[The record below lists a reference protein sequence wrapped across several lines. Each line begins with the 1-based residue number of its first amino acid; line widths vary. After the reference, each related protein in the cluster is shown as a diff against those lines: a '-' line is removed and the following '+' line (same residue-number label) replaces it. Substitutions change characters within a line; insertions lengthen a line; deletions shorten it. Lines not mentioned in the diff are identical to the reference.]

1 MESTLAEVI
10 WVINKR
16 LPNTIPKQLK
26 EHINVKAHNNRIG
39 DYLSNGG
46 RR

>member
-10 WVINKR
+10 WVINTR
-16 LPNTIPKQLK
+16 LPDTKPKQIK
-26 EHINVKAHNNRIG
+26 DSINVKAYNNRIG
-39 DYLSNGG
+39 DYLSTGG